1 MEKLLRFLLVSILLF
16 FGVEIVTVR
25 FVSAAAEDQADL
37 TELSLEELMEIK
49 VDTVYG
55 ASKYLQKVTEAPSS
69 VSIVT
74 ADDIK
79 KYGYRTLADILRSL
93 RSFHVT
99 SDRNYSYVG
108 VRGFGR
114 TGDYNSRILVLID
127 GHRVNDNVYDSVAIE
142 DSFILDIDLVE
153 RIEVIRGPGSSLYG
167 NNAFFAVINIITK
180 SGRDLKTVEAS
191 GAAGSFRT
199 YNGRL
204 SFGNSFENGLDVT
217 ASASILDSK
226 GQDLFFKEF
235 DTPATDKGVARGCDY
250 GRNYSLFSK
259 LSFQDFNL
267 EGAYVSRTKGI
278 PTASFGTDFNDP
290 RNRTVEEQGYIDIK
304 YDHVFKNDLRA
315 MARLFYDAV
324 DYDGDYVY
332 SGVVN
337 KDFSKGEWWGGEVM
351 LNKKLLEKH
360 KLTVGTEYQV
370 NLKQNQGNYDEDP
383 FKMILDDK
391 RKSWRWAFYFQDE
404 FAIFKNLLLNAG
416 VRYDHYSTFGDTT
429 NPRVALI
436 YHPLEKT
443 DFKLIYGTA
452 FRAPNDFELY
462 YSAFPNKGNPNLNP
476 EKIRTYELVGEQ
488 YLGDRFL
495 LTISGFYNKVT
506 DLIDSEVD
514 PDDGLLVFK
523 NINKAVAKGI
533 ELELDGKWENGM
545 TGRISYTL
553 QRVEDAQTGNV
564 PVNSP
569 EHMVKLNITVPL
581 VGEKIFT
588 GLEEQYM
595 SSRKTLEGK
604 ETGDVFVTNVTIFSQ
619 KLVRSLEVSAS
630 VYNVSDEKYGD
641 PGSTEHVQDII
652 EQDGRSFRFK
662 VTYRF

>member
-1 MEKLLRFLLVSILLF
+1 M
-16 FGVEIVTVR
+16 R

-37 TELSLEELMEIK
+37 TGLSLEELMEIK

-79 KYGYRTLADILRSL
+79 KYGYRTLANILRSL

-142 DSFILDIDLVE
+142 DSFILDIDLID

-167 NNAFFAVINIITK
+167 NNAFFAVVNIITK
-180 SGRDLKTVEAS
+180 SGRDLKAVEAS
-191 GAAGSFRT
+191 GSAGSFRT

-217 ASASILDSK
+217 ASGSILDSK

-235 DTPATDKGVARGCDY
+235 DTPATDNGVARGCDY
-250 GRNYSLFSK
+250 DRNYSLFSR

-267 EGAYVSRTKGI
+267 EGAYVSRTKGV

-290 RNRTVEEQGYIDIK
+290 RNRTVDEQGYIDIK
-304 YDHVFKNDLRA
+304 YDHIFKNDLRA
-315 MARLFYDAV
+315 VARLFYDTVA
-324 DYDGDYVY
+324 YDGDYVY

-337 KDFSKGEWWGGEVM
+337 KDFSKGEWWGGEIM

-370 NLKQNQGNYDEDP
+370 NLKQNQGNYDENP

-391 RKSWRWAFYFQDE
+391 RKSWRWAVYFQDE

-416 VRYDHYSTFGDTT
+416 VRYDRYSTFGNTT

-462 YSAFPNKGNPNLNP
+462 YSAFPNKGNPDLRP
-476 EKIRTYELVGEQ
+476 EKIRTYELVCEQ

-495 LTISGFYNKVT
+495 LTISGFHNKVT

-553 QRVEDAQTGNV
+553 QRVEDARTGNV
-564 PVNSP
+564 LVNSP
-569 EHMVKLNITVPL
+569 EHMVKLNITVPS

-595 SSRKTLEGK
+595 SSRKTLAGK
-604 ETGDVFVTNVTIFSQ
+604 EADDVFVTNLTIFSQ
-619 KLVRSLEVSAS
+619 KLVKGLEVSAS
-630 VYNVSDEKYGD
+630 VYNVFDEKYGD